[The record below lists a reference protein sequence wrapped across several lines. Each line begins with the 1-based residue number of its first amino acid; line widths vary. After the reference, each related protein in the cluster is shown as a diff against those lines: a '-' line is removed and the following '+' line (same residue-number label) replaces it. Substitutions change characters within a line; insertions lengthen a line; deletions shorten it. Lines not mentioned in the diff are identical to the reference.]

1 LEEEEEEARLLINF
15 SVRSLRV
22 GRSAAQF
29 HDGGTERVNNKR
41 RAGPARLHEFDC
53 TESHETKKRNTQK
66 TQEEAR
72 VSLSSDRINACVCK
86 FSFGVQQREYRLRI
100 QMTRA
105 APSAAAAQLK
115 VVQFIPSIPFLSLVL
130 VANHS
135 RKTKKKTKMLFLLDI
150 IVWQFTYYTAVIE
163 INRKTKNAYKYEI

>member
-1 LEEEEEEARLLINF
+1 MEEEEEARLLINF

-105 APSAAAAQLK
+105 APSAAAQLK

-135 RKTKKKTKMLFLLDI
+135 RKTKKKRKCYFFLIL
-150 IVWQFTYYTAVIE
+150 
-163 INRKTKNAYKYEI
+163 

>member
-1 LEEEEEEARLLINF
+1 
-15 SVRSLRV
+15 
-22 GRSAAQF
+22 
-29 HDGGTERVNNKR
+29 
-41 RAGPARLHEFDC
+41 
-53 TESHETKKRNTQK
+53 
-66 TQEEAR
+66 
-72 VSLSSDRINACVCK
+72 
-86 FSFGVQQREYRLRI
+86 
-100 QMTRA
+100 MTRA

-135 RKTKKKTKMLFLLDI
+135 RKTKTKMLFLLDI

>member
-1 LEEEEEEARLLINF
+1 
-15 SVRSLRV
+15 
-22 GRSAAQF
+22 
-29 HDGGTERVNNKR
+29 
-41 RAGPARLHEFDC
+41 
-53 TESHETKKRNTQK
+53 
-66 TQEEAR
+66 
-72 VSLSSDRINACVCK
+72 
-86 FSFGVQQREYRLRI
+86 
-100 QMTRA
+100 MTRA

-135 RKTKKKTKMLFLLDI
+135 RKNKKTKMLFLLDI